1 MKILTIIGARPQFI
15 KAAVLRKSF
24 LENEFKEIL
33 MHTGQHYDH
42 LMSEIFFKELDI
54 KKPDYFFN
62 IDHRSH
68 AGMTSEIIFNSE
80 KVIKVRNQ
88 IFAFFME
95 ILIQL

>member
-24 LENEFKEIL
+24 LETEFNEIL

-54 KKPDYFFN
+54 
-62 IDHRSH
+62 
-68 AGMTSEIIFNSE
+68 
-80 KVIKVRNQ
+80 
-88 IFAFFME
+88 
-95 ILIQL
+95 